1 MFSRLIFLMLIQKYN
16 GMEHSEKTSQ
26 LMMGR
31 LTSLDST
38 GLDHMRSNVNSN
50 EPLPGL
56 EMSTMSPERL
66 MGNEKRENH
75 GSLTIMINDEL
86 EKNNEI
92 IRKIPNVERLSTGP
106 GNSHSNHVIEMGNV
120 NAPEGFKLPNDEGL
134 IIEKPQ
140 EDLIKD
146 HEPPQN
152 KDIESQDLQQQ
163 VDECPICLQVIE
175 NSNLLYRVKK
185 CQHGIHEGCLKTWL
199 SKNLDKPTC
208 PSCRSSAQEDV
219 KILGLSNRPFPSSSV
234 HHDNGMIIQDPGPG
248 SLEIQLLFLLSCGHF
263 KYAPLLW
270 CLSLLAGVIWIWFMF
285 QSR

>member
-1 MFSRLIFLMLIQKYN
+1 
-16 GMEHSEKTSQ
+16 
-26 LMMGR
+26 MGR

-75 GSLTIMINDEL
+75 GSLTINDEV
-86 EKNNEI
+86 ERNNG
-92 IRKIPNVERLSTGP
+92 NVITTMKTSHDERLSTAP
-106 GNSHSNHVIEMGNV
+106 DNSHSNHVIEMGNV
-120 NAPEGFKLPNDEGL
+120 NAPEGFKLPIDEGL
-134 IIEKPQ
+134 IIEEPQ